1 LAEDVREEIADIVFN
16 RPTHKVIKDAVKHT
30 CLVSTALYYSQVLKQ
45 LIKPNQVYDIYLI
58 KEQQLQGKVD

>member
-16 RPTHKVIKDAVKHT
+16 RPTHKVIKDTVKHT
-30 CLVSTALYYSQVLKQ
+30 CLVSTTLYYSQVLKQ